1 MKIQCSKRQ
10 RKTDIAGWLLIA
22 PQVIGY
28 LIFVAFPLIFSFV
41 LCFSSW
47 NMITIPKLVGL
58 DNFTKIF
65 QDQIFWKSMGNTFLY
80 VFMVVPITLVCSL
93 SLALLTNK
101 KLPLKPF
108 YRAAFFLPMVT
119 STVAISMVWAF
130 IYQPDTGI
138 LNIILRTIGISDPPY
153 WLGNK
158 KFARFAVAIVSI
170 WLKVG
175 YYYLIFDAGL
185 KNIPQ
190 DMYDAAMLD
199 GASWIRRI
207 FSITIPMLGSV
218 MFFVIVMLFIDVFNM
233 FNEVYMMTGGG
244 PDFSTYTMSM
254 YIYNY
259 AFGSFADMG
268 RAAVASWILFLL
280 IGIVTLIE
288 FKIKKKAVYE

>member
-1 MKIQCSKRQ
+1 
-10 RKTDIAGWLLIA
+10 
-22 PQVIGY
+22 
-28 LIFVAFPLIFSFV
+28 
-41 LCFSSW
+41 
-47 NMITIPKLVGL
+47 
-58 DNFTKIF
+58 
-65 QDQIFWKSMGNTFLY
+65 MGNTFLY
-80 VFMVVPITLVCSL
+80 VFMVVPITLICSL
-93 SLALLTNK
+93 SLALLTNR
-101 KLPLKPF
+101 KLPLKPV

-138 LNIILRTIGISDPPY
+138 LNIILKSIGISDPPY
-153 WLGNK
+153 WLGDK
-158 KFARFAVAIVSI
+158 KFARVAVAIVSI

-218 MFFVIVMLFIDVFNM
+218 MFFVVVMLFIDVFNM

>member
-153 WLGNK
+153 WLGDK

>member
-259 AFGSFADMG
+259 AFGAFADMG